1 MANRRLQLEIE
12 RLHESPSQYY
22 SLSVDPNN
30 ILNWSANI
38 HCLPIKGLKKTY
50 DIEIEIICPH
60 NYPFYPPSVKFLKP
74 VKHACINKIGI
85 LSPDLL
91 GGEWSP
97 AFTLSSLMLV
107 IVSLLTD
114 NKQTF

>member
-1 MANRRLQLEIE
+1 MANRRLQLEID
-12 RLHESPSQYY
+12 RLPENISQYY

-38 HCLPIKGLKKTY
+38 HCLPIKNLRKTY
-50 DIEIEIICPH
+50 DIDIDIICPY
-60 NYPFYPPSVKFLKP
+60 NYPFNAPLIKFLKP
-74 VKHACINKIGI
+74 VNHPCVSRDGI

-91 GGEWSP
+91 GTEWSP
-97 AFTLSSLMLV
+97 AYTLSSLMLM

-114 NKQTF
+114 NRDTY